1 MVCLLYKNSV
11 VTVTNDKTNDTVYI
25 DESYSR
31 STHKRAEL
39 GKKMLRGRQWA
50 IQNGLGPSTDLKYEY
65 VLPDDEP
72 YPHELSNYKTK
83 IDDHE

>member
-31 STHKRAEL
+31 STIKRAEL
-39 GKKMLRGRQWA
+39 GKKILRGRQWA
-50 IQNGLGPSTDLKYEY
+50 IQNG
-65 VLPDDEP
+65 
-72 YPHELSNYKTK
+72 
-83 IDDHE
+83 